1 MNKPIVL
8 SIEDDGELYRL
19 LTFALKPLP
28 IALYNA
34 RTGLEG
40 VAMAKRLRPELLLLD
55 INLPDLHGWE
65 VLRELKEKEGIVVQ
79 DVIVLTTHT
88 DARHRVMGHFQD
100 VTAYITKPFNPRELV
115 ALVAKTLDVPY
126 AHKSAA

>member
-1 MNKPIVL
+1 MEKPVVI
-8 SIEDDGELYRL
+8 SIEDDGELYLL

-28 IALYNA
+28 IALHNA
-34 RTGLEG
+34 RNGREA
-40 VAMAKRLRPELLLLD
+40 VALVKKLKPDLLLLD

-88 DARHRVMGHFQD
+88 DPRHRVMGHFQD
-100 VTAYITKPFNPRELV
+100 VTAYITKPFNPRELA
-115 ALVAKTLDVPY
+115 ALVAETLDVPY
-126 AHKSAA
+126 AYKSAA